1 MKKITSFLLLL
12 AFAACLNSACSS
24 DPVSTINACNDL
36 AGLATTFT
44 SAATAYTTNPTTAN
58 CNAYKTA
65 GTNYL
70 NALKKCSTASAA
82 TISST
87 QASIDA
93 LRC

>member
-24 DPVSTINACNDL
+24 DPISTISACNDL
-36 AGLATTFT
+36 TGLATTFT
-44 SAATAYTTNPTTAN
+44 NAATAYSTNPSAAN

-70 NALKKCSTASAA
+70 NALKKCATASP
-82 TISST
+82 TVTSST
-87 QASIDA
+87 QAAIDA
-93 LRC
+93 LTC